1 MTAEVLR
8 YAAFPDNG
16 SGGNPAGVVLDSAAL
31 TDSQMLA
38 IAQTLGYSETAFL
51 ATTGSGSEPVRTR
64 YFSPRA
70 EVDFCGHA
78 TIAAA
83 VAIAERSG
91 VGPLLLTTNAGPV
104 DVITQQDE
112 GAITATL
119 TSPPTTTQ
127 AADDETLCV
136 ALEALRISSS
146 DLDEQYPAHISFAGN
161 HHLVLGLGNRAV
173 LDALDYDY
181 PALEHLMSQQSWTTV
196 HLFWAEHPTL
206 FHARNPFPP
215 GGVREDPATGA
226 AAAAFGGYLRDLA
239 LAPVPSRVTIRQGL
253 QMGAPSRLL
262 VDISSDSRR
271 VAVTGTAIQLPLSP
285 YDELDLP

>member
-1 MTAEVLR
+1 MSAEVLR

-16 SGGNPAGVVLDSAAL
+16 AGGNPAGVVLDSAAL

-51 ATTGSGSEPVRTR
+51 ATTGGSREPVPTR

-78 TIAAA
+78 TVAAA

-91 VGPLLLTTNAGPV
+91 VGRLLLHTNAGPV
-104 DVITQQDE
+104 DVVTQEDD

-119 TSPPTTTQ
+119 TSPPTATRATDDDTLR
-127 AADDETLCV
+127 AALQ
-136 ALEALRISSS
+136 ALRIPASG
-146 DLDEQYPAHISFAGN
+146 LDPRYPPHVAFAGN
-161 HHLVLGLGNRAV
+161 HHLALGLRDKQV

-181 PALEHLMSQQSWTTV
+181 PALEQLMSQQSWTTV
-196 HLFWAEHPTL
+196 HLFWAEHTTL
-206 FHARNPFPP
+206 FHARDPFPP

-239 LAPVPSRVTIRQGL
+239 LVPVPTQVVIRQGV

-262 VDISSDSRR
+262 VDISADSPQ
-271 VAVTGTAIQLPLSP
+271 VAVTGTAIRIPLSP
-285 YDELDLP
+285 YDDLDQP

>member
-1 MTAEVLR
+1 MSAAVLR

-16 SGGNPAGVVLDSAAL
+16 AGGNPAGVVLDSAAL

-51 ATTGSGSEPVRTR
+51 ATTGGDSEPVPTR

-78 TIAAA
+78 TVAAA
-83 VAIAERSG
+83 VAIAERTD
-91 VGPLLLTTNAGPV
+91 VGHLLLHTNAGPV
-104 DVITQQDE
+104 DVITQRDE
-112 GAITATL
+112 GPITATL
-119 TSPPTTTQ
+119 TSPPTDTR
-127 AADDETLCV
+127 AADDDTLSA
-136 ALEALRISSS
+136 ALEALRIS
-146 DLDEQYPAHISFAGN
+146 DTVLDPRYPPHVSYAGN
-161 HHLVLGLGNRAV
+161 HHLVLGVRDKQV

-239 LAPVPSRVTIRQGL
+239 LVPVPTRVTIRQGV

-262 VDISSDSRR
+262 VDISADSAR
-271 VAVTGTAIQLPLSP
+271 VAVTGTAIRLPLSP
-285 YDELDLP
+285 YDDLDLP

>member
-1 MTAEVLR
+1 MSAEVLR

-16 SGGNPAGVVLDSAAL
+16 AGGNPAGVVLDSAAL
-31 TDSQMLA
+31 TDAQMLA

-51 ATTGSGSEPVRTR
+51 ATTGGGREPVPTR

-78 TIAAA
+78 TVAAA

-91 VGPLLLTTNAGPV
+91 VGRLLLHTNAGLV
-104 DVITQQDE
+104 DVITQEDAD
-112 GAITATL
+112 AITATL
-119 TSPPTTTQ
+119 TSPPTATR
-127 AADDETLCV
+127 AADDDTLRA
-136 ALEALRISSS
+136 ALRALRIPDSS
-146 DLDEQYPAHISFAGN
+146 LDPRYPPHVAFAGN
-161 HHLVLGLGNRAV
+161 HHLVLGLRDKQV

-196 HLFWAEHPTL
+196 HLFWAEHATL
-206 FHARNPFPP
+206 FHARDPFPP

-239 LAPVPSRVTIRQGL
+239 LVPVPTRVVIRQGV

-262 VDISSDSRR
+262 VDISAGSPQ
-271 VAVTGTAIQLPLSP
+271 VAVTGTATRIPLSP
-285 YDELDLP
+285 YDDLDQP